1 MLAGKLLIKCDN
13 FKENTCITFES
24 LRKERDFADVTLV
37 CEDGQQVEAHKV
49 ILAASS
55 PFFQDLLK
63 RIQHPH
69 PLIFM
74 RNVSSENLEA
84 MIDFLYLGE
93 ARLLEGNL
101 QAFLDIA
108 QELKLKG
115 LSGEKEDMEIGTE
128 GLHSR
133 PKARLEDIIK
143 EEQNIE
149 ETKAEEHGQ
158 VFKFE
163 DIGAISNDFSELP
176 RNDEDIES
184 MMEKSGNM
192 ISNGKDKSIHT
203 LICKTCGKEGRRRV
217 IKKHIRANH
226 LGTACNLCGQK
237 FVSKSEGEKHK
248 TNHQDC
254 KKKLEL
260 KERVNSLM
268 GKSETLI
275 PNGKHSDGRG
285 KNIFA
290 SICKV
295 CGKEGR
301 FKNIRGHIEMSHL

>member
-1 MLAGKLLIKCDN
+1 MAGKLLIKCDN
-13 FKENTCITFES
+13 FKENTCVTFES

-63 RIQHPH
+63 RNKHPH

-93 ARLLEGNL
+93 ARLLEESL
-101 QAFLDIA
+101 QGFLDIA

-115 LSGEKEDMEIGTE
+115 LSGEKEEMEIGTE
-128 GLHSR
+128 DLHSKA
-133 PKARLEDIIK
+133 KARLEDIIK

-149 ETKAEEHGQ
+149 KTQTEEHGQ

-184 MMEKSGNM
+184 MMEK
-192 ISNGKDKSIHT
+192 KWKYD
-203 LICKTCGKEGRRRV
+203 
-217 IKKHIRANH
+217 
-226 LGTACNLCGQK
+226 
-237 FVSKSEGEKHK
+237 F
-248 TNHQDC
+248 
-254 KKKLEL
+254 
-260 KERVNSLM
+260 
-268 GKSETLI
+268 
-275 PNGKHSDGRG
+275 
-285 KNIFA
+285 
-290 SICKV
+290 
-295 CGKEGR
+295 
-301 FKNIRGHIEMSHL
+301 

>member
-1 MLAGKLLIKCDN
+1 
-13 FKENTCITFES
+13 
-24 LRKERDFADVTLV
+24 
-37 CEDGQQVEAHKV
+37 
-49 ILAASS
+49 
-55 PFFQDLLK
+55 
-63 RIQHPH
+63 
-69 PLIFM
+69 
-74 RNVSSENLEA
+74 
-84 MIDFLYLGE
+84 
-93 ARLLEGNL
+93 
-101 QAFLDIA
+101 
-108 QELKLKG
+108 
-115 LSGEKEDMEIGTE
+115 
-128 GLHSR
+128 
-133 PKARLEDIIK
+133 
-143 EEQNIE
+143 
-149 ETKAEEHGQ
+149 
-158 VFKFE
+158 
-163 DIGAISNDFSELP
+163 
-176 RNDEDIES
+176 
-184 MMEKSGNM
+184 MMEKSENM

-254 KKKLEL
+254 KKKLEH